1 MEMPCQLLKPEIM
14 HITSFHVFL
23 VSFDHVTSFEVV
35 KVGRVALGKDHF
47 PATVQKVDIYGQ

>member
-1 MEMPCQLLKPEIM
+1 MPCELLKPEIM